1 MQRVKGALSG
11 MRRQLKPLKNNDN
24 CFLFHLKSSFCSQ
37 DIFNFCLDF
46 LVVYKNSFIGKVSLI
61 SKLTTSKPS

>member
-1 MQRVKGALSG
+1 MQRVKGAPSG
-11 MRRQLKPLKNNDN
+11 MRRQLKPLKTNEN

-46 LVVYKNSFIGKVSLI
+46 LVVSKNSVI
-61 SKLTTSKPS
+61 SKLATSKPS